1 MKRQI
6 RFIPLLVTLAISL
19 SGCGQMSEGVQVGT
33 TKIAVS
39 EIQKSIDQILQER
52 KGVDTSQMQLLF
64 GADLATSQAQL
75 QVISLI
81 TDQIAKDKNI
91 QISKSDIE
99 QRKTEI
105 EQQLIDQGGDLKSA
119 LVGAGIASSNLDKYL
134 NITLVTQ
141 KLSTNLKAA
150 GVADEQ
156 IDSEVSKIIGSTAK
170 SLKVKINPRYGK
182 WNYETVSIE
191 PVDNTLGAVVNR

>member
-6 RFIPLLVTLAISL
+6 RLIPLLVILALSL

-91 QISKSDIE
+91 QISKSEIE

-150 GVADEQ
+150 GVADEL

-170 SLKVKINPRYGK
+170 SLKVKINPRYGR

>member
-6 RFIPLLVTLAISL
+6 RLIPLLVILALSL

-52 KGVDTSQMQLLF
+52 KEVDTSQMQLLF

-150 GVADEQ
+150 GVADEL

-170 SLKVKINPRYGK
+170 SLKVKINPRYGR

>member
-6 RFIPLLVTLAISL
+6 RFIPLLVILALSL

-33 TKIAVS
+33 TKITVS
-39 EIQKSIDQILQER
+39 EIQKSINQILQER
-52 KGVDTSQMQLLF
+52 KGVDTSKMQLLF

>member
-6 RFIPLLVTLAISL
+6 RFIPLLVILALSL

>member
-6 RFIPLLVTLAISL
+6 RFIPLLVILALSL

-52 KGVDTSQMQLLF
+52 KEVDTSQMQLLF

-150 GVADEQ
+150 GVADEL

>member
-6 RFIPLLVTLAISL
+6 RLIPLLVILALSL

>member
-6 RFIPLLVTLAISL
+6 RFIPLLVILALSL

-150 GVADEQ
+150 GIADEL

>member
-1 MKRQI
+1 MKRQN
-6 RFIPLLVTLAISL
+6 RFIPLLVILALSL
-19 SGCGQMSEGVQVGT
+19 SGFGQMSEGVQVGT

-52 KGVDTSQMQLLF
+52 KGVDTSQMKLLF

>member
-6 RFIPLLVTLAISL
+6 QYIPLLVILALSL

-141 KLSTNLKAA
+141 KLSANLKAA

>member
-6 RFIPLLVTLAISL
+6 RFIPLLVILALSL

-156 IDSEVSKIIGSTAK
+156 IDSEVSKIIGSTTK

>member
-6 RFIPLLVTLAISL
+6 RLIPLLVILALSL

-150 GVADEQ
+150 GVADEL

-170 SLKVKINPRYGK
+170 SLKVKINPRYGR

>member
-1 MKRQI
+1 
-6 RFIPLLVTLAISL
+6 
-19 SGCGQMSEGVQVGT
+19 
-33 TKIAVS
+33 
-39 EIQKSIDQILQER
+39 
-52 KGVDTSQMQLLF
+52 MQLLF

-150 GVADEQ
+150 GVADEL

-170 SLKVKINPRYGK
+170 SLKVKINPRYGR

>member
-6 RFIPLLVTLAISL
+6 RFIPLLVILALSL

-150 GVADEQ
+150 GVADEL

>member
-39 EIQKSIDQILQER
+39 EIQKSIDQILKER

-150 GVADEQ
+150 GVADEL

>member
-150 GVADEQ
+150 GVADEL